1 MNNIPKDIFR
11 DNILPFTY
19 CIQPINLRQDILS
32 YHKTIQN
39 VKEIYQQKF
48 PTTIDTPS
56 EDSDLAWLSN
66 DISRFLNND
75 QPTMYGIVDF
85 YRIVFQ
91 RLYSNQKK
99 SLEAITVPSCMED
112 NFNDIKVSI
121 SLLNPEER
129 LKLEKFLEEIVL

>member
-19 CIQPINLRQDILS
+19 CIQPIQLRQDLLS

-75 QPTMYGIVDF
+75 WPIQMDSVTNYMN
-85 YRIVFQ
+85 R
-91 RLYSNQKK
+91 
-99 SLEAITVPSCMED
+99 
-112 NFNDIKVSI
+112 
-121 SLLNPEER
+121 SLL
-129 LKLEKFLEEIVL
+129 V